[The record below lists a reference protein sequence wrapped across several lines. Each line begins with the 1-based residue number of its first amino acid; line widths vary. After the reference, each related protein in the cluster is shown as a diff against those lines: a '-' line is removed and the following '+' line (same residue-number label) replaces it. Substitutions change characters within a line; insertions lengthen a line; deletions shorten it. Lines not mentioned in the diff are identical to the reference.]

1 MNAMGIT
8 LLWCMVQVTL
18 LGLFAGAV
26 YLVVRRLLPAAAAPV
41 ALSGLLTVVLL
52 SVLATAPWPRWPMA
66 TVGGSSV
73 SGHDTNPKRQ
83 RGSSL
88 ALRVG
93 VTAAETPAGEKGEVA
108 SVSSQQVTGRNAP
121 GGELPK
127 AGLWWQTLLDELARS
142 KPVVPEPSLR
152 WPAVLA
158 AFVLTG
164 MILGSGWLLLGL
176 VAVRSQRARSRPVE
190 DQAVWEL
197 INTLR
202 AELHCQ
208 RRVEVRQCNDLV
220 TTATI
225 GWRPPGHPSS
235 RRTDRVDR
243 RPAACR
249 AGSRNRPCAPQ
260 RFSGRALRPVWA
272 GTPLLPPSAPLA
284 DELPPPGTG
293 IGRRR
298 GSRKR
303 DRRPEALSY
312 DNCRTCPAA
321 GRPVADVGSPLVLA
335 HTNELSKENRYVAG
349 CQVAL

>member
-108 SVSSQQVTGRNAP
+108 SVSSQQVTGRDAP

-197 INTLR
+197 IDTLR
-202 AELHCQ
+202 AELHC
-208 RRVEVRQCNDLV
+208 
-220 TTATI
+220 
-225 GWRPPGHPSS
+225 
-235 RRTDRVDR
+235 
-243 RPAACR
+243 
-249 AGSRNRPCAPQ
+249 
-260 RFSGRALRPVWA
+260 
-272 GTPLLPPSAPLA
+272 
-284 DELPPPGTG
+284 
-293 IGRRR
+293 
-298 GSRKR
+298 
-303 DRRPEALSY
+303 
-312 DNCRTCPAA
+312 
-321 GRPVADVGSPLVLA
+321 
-335 HTNELSKENRYVAG
+335 
-349 CQVAL
+349 